1 MHAIAAACQRF
12 MESARRHPTV
22 VDAALAMAVLAFTV
36 PQLAYWARQPDGLWV
51 RLVLTVL
58 LLAPI
63 AWRRRFPLQTF
74 AFACS
79 VALIQWALNVTLAA
93 DVALLVYL
101 YTVASRRRAPVA
113 LLAAAVLE
121 IGVVLAAVRW
131 NLAGTWAQPLAER
144 LVFLTA
150 MVAVAL
156 LLGISVRVRR
166 QAIDAL
172 TDRAARLERER
183 DQQVALATAAE
194 RARIARDLH
203 DVVAHSLSV
212 MVTLSDAAA
221 LKAGS
226 DPATAERTMQQVS
239 ATGRQSLTEMRR
251 LLGILRADA
260 DAPRRDP
267 QPGLAA
273 LDELADQ
280 VRATGIA
287 VTLAVVGSRTALSPG
302 VELTTYRVVQ
312 EAATNVLKHAE
323 SPTRLDVEIE
333 LRPDAVVIDVRDDGA
348 PCGPSRPTDGLGL
361 FGMRE
366 RVASYGGEVDA
377 GPMPDGGWWVRAVL
391 PMIGDRARG
400 SLDA

>member
-1 MHAIAAACQRF
+1 MKEVSTRSASLLLDAIEARGLDADAVWAGLPVSRAVLSAGSERIDWKVWVEMMARAEDACGGPAETERLFKRGAGARVKHPFVRVANAFLSLDDIYALFARWGLTRNLMMQARF
-12 MESARRHPTV
+12 ERI
-22 VDAALAMAVLAFTV
+22 DAARAHFTV
-36 PQLAYWARQPDGLWV
+36 DIAPERVGSLPTLRFVVGVLRNLPGLHGLAEAEVTMLPGATPHHAEY
-51 RLVLTVL
+51 RLVLPPKRS
-58 LLAPI
+58 A
-63 AWRRRFPLQTF
+63 R
-74 AFACS
+74 
-79 VALIQWALNVTLAA
+79 
-93 DVALLVYL
+93 
-101 YTVASRRRAPVA
+101 
-113 LLAAAVLE
+113 
-121 IGVVLAAVRW
+121 
-131 NLAGTWAQPLAER
+131 
-144 LVFLTA
+144 
-150 MVAVAL
+150 
-156 LLGISVRVRR
+156 
-166 QAIDAL
+166 
-172 TDRAARLERER
+172 ARLRG
-183 DQQVALATAAE
+183 LF
-194 RARIARDLH
+194 
-203 DVVAHSLSV
+203 SL
-212 MVTLSDAAA
+212 
-221 LKAGS
+221 
-226 DPATAERTMQQVS
+226 VS
-239 ATGRQSLTEMRR
+239 GAS
-251 LLGILRADA
+251 
-260 DAPRRDP
+260 
-267 QPGLAA
+267 AA

>member
-1 MHAIAAACQRF
+1 VGPERD
-12 MESARRHPTV
+12 T
-22 VDAALAMAVLAFTV
+22 
-36 PQLAYWARQPDGLWV
+36 
-51 RLVLTVL
+51 
-58 LLAPI
+58 
-63 AWRRRFPLQTF
+63 
-74 AFACS
+74 
-79 VALIQWALNVTLAA
+79 
-93 DVALLVYL
+93 
-101 YTVASRRRAPVA
+101 RRAPVA

-239 ATGRQSLTEMRR
+239 ATGRP
-251 LLGILRADA
+251 A
-260 DAPRRDP
+260 
-267 QPGLAA
+267 
-273 LDELADQ
+273 
-280 VRATGIA
+280 
-287 VTLAVVGSRTALSPG
+287 
-302 VELTTYRVVQ
+302 
-312 EAATNVLKHAE
+312 
-323 SPTRLDVEIE
+323 
-333 LRPDAVVIDVRDDGA
+333 
-348 PCGPSRPTDGLGL
+348 C
-361 FGMRE
+361 
-366 RVASYGGEVDA
+366 
-377 GPMPDGGWWVRAVL
+377 
-391 PMIGDRARG
+391 
-400 SLDA
+400 